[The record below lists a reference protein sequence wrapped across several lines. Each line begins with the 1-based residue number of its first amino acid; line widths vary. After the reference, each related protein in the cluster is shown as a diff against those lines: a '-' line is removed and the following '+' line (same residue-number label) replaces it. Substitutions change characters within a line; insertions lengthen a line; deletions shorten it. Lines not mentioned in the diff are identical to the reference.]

1 MELPIK
7 RTAVAINNITAIAIK
22 IAIMVLFLDFVS
34 VLLTLCSSFP
44 QFSQN
49 FEFSEFLVPH
59 CEHILSIFSP

>member
-7 RTAVAINNITAIAIK
+7 RAAVAINNITAIAIK

-49 FEFSEFLVPH
+49 FEFSEFLVP
-59 CEHILSIFSP
+59 L